1 MIGEKGMLKVIG
13 SNLCE
18 DTVNAL
24 ETLKSKGVEFEYVNI
39 LDSLENLK
47 EYLSL
52 RDTKPC
58 YESVKECNGI
68 GIPCF
73 VKEDVVTLSID
84 EIL

>member
-1 MIGEKGMLKVIG
+1 MLKVIG

-18 DTVNAL
+18 DTVNVL